1 MNAER
6 TFTALTDAQAAGL
19 ACVVCG
25 LDCRCGS
32 AVSCQWAGRALAGGL
47 SGAFFVGVK
56 VLVSQGGNQFG
67 QVGQPRVATSCRP
80 R

>member
-32 AVSCQWAGRALAGGL
+32 AVSRQWP
-47 SGAFFVGVK
+47 VE
-56 VLVSQGGNQFG
+56 
-67 QVGQPRVATSCRP
+67 P
-80 R
+80 